1 MMIAEF
7 SVSIRLTL
15 TSFAEQRFLRAMLL
29 LICVLIFILIATMM
43 GKNSFVHK
51 TEDKP
56 ENNGEEEDNGE
67 N

>member
-1 MMIAEF
+1 MINNAK
-7 SVSIRLTL
+7 TL
-15 TSFAEQRFLRAMLL
+15 DYIIGGIFMKKTTPKF
-29 LICVLIFILIATMM
+29 IKPLIFILIATMM